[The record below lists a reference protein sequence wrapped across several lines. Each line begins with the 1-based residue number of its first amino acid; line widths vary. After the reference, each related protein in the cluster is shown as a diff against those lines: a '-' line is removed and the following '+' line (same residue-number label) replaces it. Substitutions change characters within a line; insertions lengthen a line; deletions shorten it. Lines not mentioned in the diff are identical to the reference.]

1 MLRFVAIVVRG
12 QESWTELGQYRARA
26 LYSMDGAQ
34 KVLDA
39 TRGTIAMLLYL
50 NRLALPNVN
59 GKLAAIANNIYA

>member
-1 MLRFVAIVVRG
+1 
-12 QESWTELGQYRARA
+12 
-26 LYSMDGAQ
+26 MDGAQ